1 MNQKTFLIL
10 LLLFSLLSSTN
21 AADPSVL
28 AIYGDGVHS
37 FYAGKF
43 QQSYDYL
50 SEVIEIG
57 TDDPRVYY
65 FRGLSALRLGSQRD
79 ADDDFTKGA
88 TFEAERGNTRTIS
101 RALERIQGPDR
112 LLLEQCRSKARLA
125 LAERQAPQ
133 LSRTRQSFLSGERR
147 YSGIGGSESQ
157 DNLPKPPV
165 EVENSTQENK
175 SAEVDD
181 VVGKTDEAQ
190 PMLPLG
196 AEKAQRD
203 SDAFFGT
210 KDKEASGDKEESRNK
225 EAFGMKEK
233 PEPSDSDPSVKKSKT
248 LFDDPFGDDPFADGP
263 RRTDPKPEQP
273 VPNADNKTMSAD
285 DSNDPF
291 NFAPRKP
298 TGSNTQR
305 DQIEMQNEMLDAEAA
320 DSRDQRDAMNERDAA
335 AGD

>member
-1 MNQKTFLIL
+1 MHQKTFLTL
-10 LLLFSLLSSTN
+10 LVLFSFLSSTN

-28 AIYGDGVHS
+28 AIYGEGVHS
-37 FYAGKF
+37 FYAGNF

-65 FRGLSALRLGSQRD
+65 FRGLSALRLGSQKD

-88 TFEAERGNTRTIS
+88 TFEAERGNTRTVS

-112 LLLEQCRSKARLA
+112 LLLEQSRSKARLA
-125 LAERQAPQ
+125 LAERQEPQ
-133 LSRTRQSFLSGERR
+133 LSSSRQSFLSGGRR
-147 YSGIGGSESQ
+147 YSGIGGTESQ
-157 DNLPKPPV
+157 ENLPKPAV
-165 EVENSTQENK
+165 ELEPMPEDK
-175 SAEVDD
+175 SAEVD
-181 VVGKTDEAQ
+181 VVAEKADEAQ
-190 PMLPLG
+190 PMQPLG

-210 KDKEASGDKEESRNK
+210 KDKEESGDKE
-225 EAFGMKEK
+225 AFDMNEK
-233 PEPSDSDPSVKKSKT
+233 PEPAESDPGTKKPKA

-263 RRTDPKPEQP
+263 RRTDPMPGQP
-273 VPNADNKTMSAD
+273 VPNADDKTMSSG

-320 DSRDQRDAMNERDAA
+320 DSRDQREAMNERDAA

>member
-1 MNQKTFLIL
+1 MHQKTFLIL
-10 LLLFSLLSSTN
+10 LLLFSSLSSTN

-37 FYAGKF
+37 FYAGNY

-65 FRGLSALRLGSQRD
+65 FRGLSALRLGSQGD

-88 TFEAERGNTRTIS
+88 TFEAERGNTRTVS

-112 LLLEQCRSKARLA
+112 LLLEKSRSKARLA
-125 LAERQAPQ
+125 LAERQEPQ
-133 LSRTRQSFLSGERR
+133 LSSSRQSFLSGGRR
-147 YSGIGGSESQ
+147 YSGIGGTESQ
-157 DNLPKPPV
+157 ENLPKPAV
-165 EVENSTQENK
+165 ELEPMPEDK
-175 SAEVDD
+175 SAEVD
-181 VVGKTDEAQ
+181 VVAEKADEAQ
-190 PMLPLG
+190 PMQPLG

-210 KDKEASGDKEESRNK
+210 KDKEESGDK
-225 EAFGMKEK
+225 EAFGMNEK
-233 PEPSDSDPSVKKSKT
+233 PEPAESDPGMKKPKA

-263 RRTDPKPEQP
+263 RRTDPMPGQP
-273 VPNADNKTMSAD
+273 VPNADDKTMSSG

-320 DSRDQRDAMNERDAA
+320 DSRDQREAMNERDAA

>member
-1 MNQKTFLIL
+1 MHQKTFLTL
-10 LLLFSLLSSTN
+10 LVLFSFLSSTN

-28 AIYGDGVHS
+28 AIYGEGVHS
-37 FYAGKF
+37 FYAGNF

-65 FRGLSALRLGSQRD
+65 FRGLSALRLGSQKD

-88 TFEAERGNTRTIS
+88 TFEAERGNTRTVS

-112 LLLEQCRSKARLA
+112 LLLEQSRSKARLA
-125 LAERQAPQ
+125 LAERQEPQ
-133 LSRTRQSFLSGERR
+133 LSSSRQSFLSGGRR
-147 YSGIGGSESQ
+147 YSGIGGTESQ
-157 DNLPKPPV
+157 ENLPKPAV
-165 EVENSTQENK
+165 EIEPMPEDK
-175 SAEVDD
+175 SAEVD
-181 VVGKTDEAQ
+181 VVAEKADEAQ
-190 PMLPLG
+190 PMQPLG

-210 KDKEASGDKEESRNK
+210 KDKEESGDKEEFSMN
-225 EAFGMKEK
+225 EK
-233 PEPSDSDPSVKKSKT
+233 PEPAESDPGTKKPKA

-263 RRTDPKPEQP
+263 RRTDPMPGQP
-273 VPNADNKTMSAD
+273 VPNADDKTMSSG

-320 DSRDQRDAMNERDAA
+320 DSRDQREAMNERDAA

>member
-1 MNQKTFLIL
+1 MHHRIL
-10 LLLFSLLSSTN
+10 LAFAFVACWVTSTH
-21 AADPSVL
+21 ASDPSVL

-37 FYAGKF
+37 FYAGNF

-50 SEVIEIG
+50 SQVVDIG

-88 TFEAERGNTRTIS
+88 AFEAERGNTRTVS

-112 LLLEQCRSKARLA
+112 LLLEQSRSEARLA
-125 LAERQAPQ
+125 LARRKKPELSSSRQG
-133 LSRTRQSFLSGERR
+133 FLSGGRR
-147 YSGIGGSESQ
+147 YSGIGGTESQ
-157 DNLPKPPV
+157 ETLPKPEVQIAQPV
-165 EVENSTQENK
+165 PEEK
-175 SAEVDD
+175 SAETAIVAE
-181 VVGKTDEAQ
+181 KADEAE
-190 PMLPLG
+190 PMQPLG

-203 SDAFFGT
+203 SDAFFGNT
-210 KDKEASGDKEESRNK
+210 EEDTSGMAENS
-225 EAFGMKEK
+225 
-233 PEPSDSDPSVKKSKT
+233 EPAAADSDKKTKA

-263 RRTDPKPEQP
+263 RRTDPMPDQP
-273 VPNADNKTMSAD
+273 SPDKDSKTMTTGD
-285 DSNDPF
+285 FDDPF

-298 TGSNTQR
+298 AGSNTQR

-320 DSRDQRDAMNERDAA
+320 DSRDQREAMNERDAA